1 MVVVVSLSAIAVTGS
16 FFAITSVL
24 GGGAAVAALFLS
36 LPVCAVSCLRVK
48 RYSRTALFVTS
59 LAAMAPLMVG
69 MMLTWP
75 AFSTGFPYV
84 AGLTALF
91 GGLAGMLTP
100 EARTWHASES
110 AHRLLDL

>member
-1 MVVVVSLSAIAVTGS
+1 MVVIASLSAIAVTGS

-24 GGGAAVAALFLS
+24 GGGGAVAALFLS

-48 RYSRTALFVTS
+48 RYSRTALFIAS

-75 AFSTGFPYV
+75 ELSTGFPYV
-84 AGLTALF
+84 VGLTALF

-100 EARTWHASES
+100 EARTWHASER
-110 AHRLLDL
+110 AHRLLGL